1 MTWQDVNLEGIFE
14 TARLSGLSLQTA
26 ARHSPGAAISSMLL
40 ITALRRGVLAP
51 YQKEQ
56 SEIEKSAL
64 ELTHSDKGGLVF
76 APIIGV
82 HENVI
87 EVDFSS
93 MFPMVARVYDI
104 SPETIDDLLAEA
116 ERDPRFDPQADQ
128 ERLGLLPT
136 ALSPM
141 LDKRLWYKQRL
152 TELEPDDPRHATYS
166 GRLKAQKWIGVVAY
180 GRTKYKE
187 DTHARVEV
195 HETITNYA
203 RKSLIQAK
211 IVAEELGFRF
221 LHGYIDALYLQKPPG
236 AGPAEVQHLIDEIIR
251 STKLPIVL
259 EGEYHW
265 MAFLPSRRNPR
276 IPAAN
281 KFFGLKVDGEFK
293 IRGIEAR
300 RNDTPV
306 IIARYQQELLELLT
320 EGRTLAEL
328 RALLPRAVALVQC
341 QVRDIRRRAFDVA
354 DLQVR
359 LTLSREVDQYKVN
372 TAAVRAALQM
382 MRAGKKVGAGD
393 KVRFV
398 YTLGKDRVTA
408 WDPNHPPDPRT
419 IDAERYVE
427 LLLRSVFTV
436 LQPLDVTEEMIEN
449 WVMANAGYMGRP
461 GVLAPA
467 EGERLPLLV
476 NW

>member
-1 MTWQDVNLEGIFE
+1 
-14 TARLSGLSLQTA
+14 
-26 ARHSPGAAISSMLL
+26 
-40 ITALRRGVLAP
+40 
-51 YQKEQ
+51 
-56 SEIEKSAL
+56 
-64 ELTHSDKGGLVF
+64 
-76 APIIGV
+76 
-82 HENVI
+82 
-87 EVDFSS
+87 
-93 MFPMVARVYDI
+93 
-104 SPETIDDLLAEA
+104 
-116 ERDPRFDPQADQ
+116 
-128 ERLGLLPT
+128 
-136 ALSPM
+136 M

-203 RKSLIQAK
+203 RKSLVQAK
-211 IVAEELGFRF
+211 IVAEDLGFRF

-236 AGPAEVQHLIDEIIR
+236 TGPAEVQHLIDEIIR
-251 STKLPIVL
+251 HTKLPIVL
-259 EGEYHW
+259 EGEYLW

-306 IIARYQQELLELLT
+306 IIARCQQELLDLLT
-320 EGRTLAEL
+320 EGRTLVEL
-328 RALLPRAVALVQC
+328 RALLPRAVALVQR
-341 QVRDIRRRAFDVA
+341 QVRDIRRRAFDVV

-359 LTLSREVDQYKVN
+359 LTLSREVNQYKVK
-372 TAAVRAALQM
+372 TAAVRAAIQM
-382 MRAGKKVGAGD
+382 MQAGKKVGAGD
-393 KVRFV
+393 KVRFI
-398 YTLGKDRVTA
+398 YTLGRDRVTA
-408 WDPNHPPDPRT
+408 WDPIHPPDPRT
-419 IDAERYVE
+419 IDTERYIE

-449 WVMANAGYMGRP
+449 WVMANAGYMGKP
-461 GVLAPA
+461 GVLAPV

-476 NW
+476 GW